1 MSPFLNFAAP
11 SSKDA
16 EPSSGPSEPSQPQ
29 QPASPPAR
37 PNAPRVFAFTIRAAA
52 EPETVPR
59 LISPFAK
66 RGLVPK
72 RFSARADADNA
83 GNGGWL
89 TVWVETELPDARAA
103 DSIAGNLRGIL
114 CVDAVLLEE
123 MHRLPRKRERTF
135 GAFAAG

>member
-1 MSPFLNFAAP
+1 MPPFSSQIAP
-11 SSKDA
+11 ASDA
-16 EPSSGPSEPSQPQ
+16 DASQPARESAPR
-29 QPASPPAR
+29 PAAAGSATR

-72 RFSARADADNA
+72 RFSARLGAEPN
-83 GNGGWL
+83 WV
-89 TVWVETELPDARAA
+89 TVWVETELPDQQAA
-103 DSIAGNLRGIL
+103 EGIAANLRGIL

-123 MHRLPRKRERTF
+123 TRRLPRRRERVF

>member
-1 MSPFLNFAAP
+1 MSPFLNIAVPAFN
-11 SSKDA
+11 DA
-16 EPSSGPSEPSQPQ
+16 EPSEPSEPPQ
-29 QPASPPAR
+29 QRAR
-37 PNAPRVFAFTIRAAA
+37 SNQPRLFAFTIRAAA

-72 RFSARADADNA
+72 RFSARA
-83 GNGGWL
+83 GTEPGWL
-89 TVWVETELPDARAA
+89 TVWVEAELPDDASAN
-103 DSIAGNLRGIL
+103 SIAGNLRGIL

-123 MHRLPRKRERTF
+123 TRRLPRRRERTF